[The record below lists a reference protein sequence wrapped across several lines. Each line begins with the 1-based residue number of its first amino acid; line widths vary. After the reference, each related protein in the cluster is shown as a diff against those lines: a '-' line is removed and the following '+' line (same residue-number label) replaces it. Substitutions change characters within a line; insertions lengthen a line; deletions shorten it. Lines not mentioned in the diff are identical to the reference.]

1 MIVREA
7 LQGAGGELKTAG
19 CPSPHVDA
27 ELLLA
32 HALGVSRTALFADPD
47 RRLSAEEEER
57 FRAFVS
63 RRVRREPAAY
73 ILGEWG
79 FRGLT
84 LAVDS
89 RVLVPRPETEMVVE
103 RCLEHLTEI
112 PSPLVLD
119 VGTGSGAIALSIA
132 DEHPGARIVAT
143 DISTDALALAAE
155 NRRSTG
161 FEDRVE
167 LVLGNLVAGLR
178 GPFDLVVSN
187 PPYVAPE
194 EFDGLDP
201 EIRLFEPYEAVVGA
215 GQTGA
220 VARRGREILAP
231 GRWLV
236 LESGENKAEDVAAE
250 LRALGYEDVAWT
262 QDLSLRDRIV
272 EGRQP

>member
-7 LQGAGGELKTAG
+7 LQGAGGELKAAG

-32 HALGVSRTALFADPD
+32 HALGVSRTALFSDPD
-47 RRLSAEEEER
+47 RRLSPDEEER

-103 RCLEHLTEI
+103 RCLEHLAEI
-112 PSPLVLD
+112 ASPLVLD

-194 EFDGLDP
+194 EFDALDP

>member
-1 MIVREA
+1 MTVREA

-19 CPSPHVDA
+19 CPAPHVDA

-47 RRLSAEEEER
+47 RGLSADEEER
-57 FRAFVS
+57 FRSFLS
-63 RRVRREPAAY
+63 RRARREPAAY

-79 FRGLT
+79 FRRLT

-89 RVLVPRPETEMVVE
+89 RVLVPRPETEIVVE
-103 RCLEHLTEI
+103 RCLEHLAEI
-112 PSPLVLD
+112 ASPLVLD

-167 LVLGNLVAGLR
+167 LVLGISSPACEARSISSSPTRRTSFPRSSTRSIRRSGSSSPTR
-178 GPFDLVVSN
+178 QSSAQGRR
-187 PPYVAPE
+187 APW
-194 EFDGLDP
+194 P
-201 EIRLFEPYEAVVGA
+201 A
-215 GQTGA
+215 A
-220 VARRGREILAP
+220 VARSSAP
-231 GRWLV
+231 GRWFV

-250 LRALGYEDVAWT
+250 LV
-262 QDLSLRDRIV
+262 LSATRTSHGRRI
-272 EGRQP
+272 